1 MLIQANALTKAMT
14 DYDWLFPAAECVH
27 IASFALAIGTIALA
41 DLSLLGV
48 GLRRNAAAQIARG
61 TALWT
66 LTGLVLIIF
75 SGFLLFASDPDMYLR
90 NSAFVTK
97 IVCLAFAIVYHWL
110 AVGIRLT
117 MLLHH
122 AHRQRNQA
130 GEELPKDS
138 INERIAPGSQRIRK
152 SVLNL
157 ESD

>member
-1 MLIQANALTKAMT
+1 MLMQANALTKAMI
-14 DYDWLFPAAECVH
+14 DNDWLFPAAECVH

-75 SGFLLFASDPDMYLR
+75 TGFLLFASDPDMYLR

-97 IVCLAFAIVYHWL
+97 IVCLALAIVYHYTIHRKVVLSEDGSAMVGKLVAGVSL
-110 AVGIRLT
+110 ALWVSVVFGGLF
-117 MLLHH
+117 
-122 AHRQRNQA
+122 
-130 GEELPKDS
+130 
-138 INERIAPGSQRIRK
+138 IAF
-152 SVLNL
+152 V
-157 ESD
+157 